1 MCSCKRVSCLFLAEG
16 MRRDTNVRVIMDKI
30 AEFVNQSPVSLA
42 KKSFLAIVPRVTRRA
57 A

>member
-1 MCSCKRVSCLFLAEG
+1 
-16 MRRDTNVRVIMDKI
+16 MRRDTNVRAIMDKI
-30 AEFVNQSPVSLA
+30 AGFVNQSFLSLA

>member
-1 MCSCKRVSCLFLAEG
+1 
-16 MRRDTNVRVIMDKI
+16 MRDDTKFQAIMDKI
-30 AEFVNQSPVSLA
+30 VEFVNLRLPFSLA

>member
-1 MCSCKRVSCLFLAEG
+1 
-16 MRRDTNVRVIMDKI
+16 MRGDTKVRAIMDKI
-30 AEFVNQSPVSLA
+30 VEFVNRLRFSLA